1 MLQVLWCPCFVWT
14 SLVYFDARCTCGDVF
29 SQGKERLLRPG
40 VHQCS
45 SQLKP
50 WMLSSETETTAHLV
64 FNPGGKRPRNIFSF
78 FRLWRC
84 TRSRVR
90 LWARRKPRPTAGGPL
105 PPRGRGPAA
114 AAQQCAS
121 GPGPGPAQA
130 QAARAAPAARVR
142 AGAAPCWPPAGSGA
156 RLPPARS
163 PSFVAS
169 PGRPQGRLPASLLG
183 PQPGAARSS
192 GTVCFVLGHLSC
204 WGR

>member
-1 MLQVLWCPCFVWT
+1 MLQVLWCRCFVWT

-84 TRSRVR
+84 TRSRAR

-121 GPGPGPAQA
+121 GPGPGPGGPGSSRRPCAGRGRPLLAARGQRGSAPSRPEPLVRRFPGQA
-130 QAARAAPAARVR
+130 AGPAPGLPARAAAGRCTQFGDGVLRAWTPEPLGALEAA
-142 AGAAPCWPPAGSGA
+142 
-156 RLPPARS
+156 
-163 PSFVAS
+163 
-169 PGRPQGRLPASLLG
+169 
-183 PQPGAARSS
+183 
-192 GTVCFVLGHLSC
+192 
-204 WGR
+204 